1 MLTPHNVVHQVT
13 TLPLTRN
20 FAVFCASSR
29 KSQGSDMK
37 ASIISAIAIVSVTAW
52 VLTRAAEAPRHTDG
66 RTPLL
71 VELFTSEGCSSC
83 PPADALLS
91 KLDRQPSAGAELVVL
106 SEHVDYWNHLGWR
119 DPYSSH
125 FYSERQSIYADRLGL
140 SSIYTP
146 QMVVDGTI
154 EFVGSNSRSANEAF
168 AQALGAPK
176 IAVRLSSITLE
187 QANTLRAHI
196 ETEALTDSF
205 GSQEGEVYVAV
216 ALNHAESQVSRGE
229 NDGQRL
235 AHTAVV
241 RTLFKIGTVHL
252 GQGFAQDVQLKLES
266 GIDPHNLRLIAFL
279 QQPHQSRVMGAAV
292 QSVGTK

>member
-1 MLTPHNVVHQVT
+1 MRTPLPS
-13 TLPLTRN
+13 TLAI
-20 FAVFCASSR
+20 FAVA
-29 KSQGSDMK
+29 
-37 ASIISAIAIVSVTAW
+37 AW
-52 VLTRAAEAPRHTDG
+52 VWVRAAETPRYLVSHN
-66 RTPLL
+66 PVL

-154 EFVGSNSRSANEAF
+154 EFVGSNSRSANDAF
-168 AQALGAPK
+168 AQTFSQPK
-176 IAVRLSSITLE
+176 IPIHLSSITLE
-187 QANTLRAHI
+187 QPDILRAHI

-205 GSQEGEVYVAV
+205 DERDPEVYVAV

-241 RTLFKIGTVHL
+241 RTLFKIGTVQH
-252 GQGFAQDVQLKLES
+252 GQSFAQDVQLKLEP
-266 GIDPHNLRLIAFL
+266 GADPRNLRVIAFL
-279 QQPHQSRVMGAAV
+279 QQPHQGRVIGAAV
-292 QSVGTK
+292 QSVSTN

>member
-1 MLTPHNVVHQVT
+1 
-13 TLPLTRN
+13 
-20 FAVFCASSR
+20 
-29 KSQGSDMK
+29 MK
-37 ASIISAIAIVSVTAW
+37 ASIVSAIAIVSVTAW

-154 EFVGSNSRSANEAF
+154 EFVGSNSRSADEAF

-205 GSQEGEVYVAV
+205 SSQEAEVYVAV
-216 ALNHAESQVSRGE
+216 ALNHAESEVSRGE
-229 NDGQRL
+229 NGGQRL

-241 RTLFKIGTVHL
+241 RTLFKIGSVQH
-252 GQGFAQDVQLKLES
+252 GQSFAQDVQLKLEP
-266 GIDPHNLRLIAFL
+266 GTDPHNLRLIAFL
-279 QQPHQSRVMGAAV
+279 QQPHQGRVIGAAV
-292 QSVGTK
+292 QSVGTN